1 MGTENTDESFFD
13 ELFRENYGKI
23 TGALIRKFGPER
35 FDLIESAIQ
44 DAFLKAIQL
53 WPNKG
58 RPEKPLNWLIRVAS
72 NSALD
77 HLRHQ
82 TRLGAI
88 SNDVFN
94 ESAEDPTSYFSDE
107 VTDDDLRMLF
117 LCCHPV
123 LPLESQLAFLLK
135 AAYGFNVKEIAKA
148 FVSTEEAIAQRL
160 VRAKQKIRQEK
171 VAFELPEGP
180 ELAERL
186 DAVALGLYLL
196 FNEGYSA
203 SEGEQLVRRNL
214 CEDAIRLT
222 KKLVL
227 HPLGNVPMIH
237 ALLALMLFHN
247 ARMATRT
254 DAVGN
259 LLLLKDQD
267 RSCWDKAIL
276 EEGSLHLSLAMGR
289 SEISRYHLE
298 AGIAALHVFAR
309 SWEETDWAQ
318 ITANYEMLERIS
330 PSPVV
335 TLNRIA
341 ATLHGSGPERAL
353 IELQKS
359 ENVLAGLDYYLYPAV
374 AAEIHSRLG
383 NYEEAAKRC
392 RQALRLAGTNA
403 EKAFLMSKLM
413 QFEANDCARKG

>member
-1 MGTENTDESFFD
+1 MGTEITDESFFD

-77 HLRHQ
+77 HLRRQ

-94 ESAEDPTSYFSDE
+94 ESAEDPISHFSDE

-227 HPLGNVPMIH
+227 HPLGNIPMIH
-237 ALLALMLFHN
+237 ALLALMLFHY
-247 ARMATRT
+247 ARMATRI

-341 ATLHGSGPERAL
+341 ATLHGSGPEQAL

-383 NYEEAAKRC
+383 NYEEAVKRC

>member
-23 TGALIRKFGPER
+23 TGALIRKFGPEQ

-94 ESAEDPTSYFSDE
+94 ESAEDPTSHFSDE

-148 FVSTEEAIAQRL
+148 FVSTEEAIAQSRTLAVIPAFHPVVAEAGEFGLPAHPLAQSGRAGWGTRRIRL
-160 VRAKQKIRQEK
+160 YVSSFTRVSALRRVVSRRREGWGVRRQRRIRRTWVLGK
-171 VAFELPEGP
+171 WDMSVVLIRHDVLLRMNFLWLHGCNSDCDSEGP
-180 ELAERL
+180 GVP
-186 DAVALGLYLL
+186 DAGFV
-196 FNEGYSA
+196 
-203 SEGEQLVRRNL
+203 
-214 CEDAIRLT
+214 
-222 KKLVL
+222 
-227 HPLGNVPMIH
+227 
-237 ALLALMLFHN
+237 
-247 ARMATRT
+247 
-254 DAVGN
+254 
-259 LLLLKDQD
+259 
-267 RSCWDKAIL
+267 
-276 EEGSLHLSLAMGR
+276 
-289 SEISRYHLE
+289 
-298 AGIAALHVFAR
+298 
-309 SWEETDWAQ
+309 
-318 ITANYEMLERIS
+318 
-330 PSPVV
+330 
-335 TLNRIA
+335 
-341 ATLHGSGPERAL
+341 SGP
-353 IELQKS
+353 
-359 ENVLAGLDYYLYPAV
+359 G
-374 AAEIHSRLG
+374 
-383 NYEEAAKRC
+383 
-392 RQALRLAGTNA
+392 
-403 EKAFLMSKLM
+403 
-413 QFEANDCARKG
+413 